1 MTEPAFLVATRVA
14 YDTVAT
20 DYAVQ
25 VGSALA
31 DQPLDRAM
39 LSVFAELVVAIGG
52 GLVADLGCGPGR
64 VSAYLQSLGV
74 TAFGVD
80 LSPAMIA
87 EARRLCPTLRFDVGS
102 MFDLDLA
109 DGAVGGI
116 VAWYSII
123 HVPPE
128 LLPVLFAEYHRVLAP
143 GGQLMLAF
151 QVGDERRHLEH
162 AYGHS
167 ISLDAYR
174 LPPDRIADL
183 LRRTG
188 FDVRAQLVREPDE
201 PEKTRQAYLLARK
214 PGAR

>member
-20 DYAVQ
+20 DYAVL
-25 VGSALA
+25 VSTLLA
-31 DQPLDRAM
+31 AKPLDRAM
-39 LSVFAELVVAIGG
+39 LSTFAELVLTAGG

-64 VSAYLQSLGV
+64 VTAYLQSCGV

-87 EARRLCPTLRFDVGS
+87 QARRLYPTHRFDVGS
-102 MFDLDLA
+102 MLDLDLA
-109 DGAVGGI
+109 VGALAGI

-123 HVPPE
+123 HIPPE
-128 LLPVLFAEYHRVLAP
+128 LLLVLFAECHRVLAP
-143 GGQLMLAF
+143 GGQLLLAF

-162 AYGHS
+162 AYGHA

-174 LPPDRIADL
+174 LPPDRITDL
-183 LRRTG
+183 LTRAG
-188 FDVRAQLVREPDE
+188 FDVRAQLVREPEE
-201 PEKTRQAYLLARK
+201 PETVRQAYLLARK
-214 PGAR
+214 PGAP